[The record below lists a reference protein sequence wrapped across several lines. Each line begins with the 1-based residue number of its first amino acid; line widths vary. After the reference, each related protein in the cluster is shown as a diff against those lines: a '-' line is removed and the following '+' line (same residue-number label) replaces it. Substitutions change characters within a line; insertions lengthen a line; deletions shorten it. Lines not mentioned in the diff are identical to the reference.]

1 MLEAEEAK
9 KSQLEAAQVNMKP
22 QDLLEDVEMTHS
34 PVKTQQLYEEDFE
47 NINMQSG
54 YKPITIDVSEGEDE
68 LLDEEE
74 LRDEADEELF
84 A

>member
-1 MLEAEEAK
+1 
-9 KSQLEAAQVNMKP
+9 
-22 QDLLEDVEMTHS
+22 MTHS
-34 PVKTQQLYEEDFE
+34 PVKTQQLDDEDFE